1 MGASINDY
9 SDIQEG
15 MRFLTPENE
24 LPIGSVGKG
33 VLGARGGLL
42 VLHLKGTSYERGFQH
57 GSLLADQIFAS
68 FSKEM
73 TKYSLLY
80 GQGNVEAGM
89 KLLRDSTQ
97 LMKPYV
103 TPALRKEIQ
112 GIADGAASKDK
123 DITFDDI
130 LLMNCVSN
138 VLLFPHGLADPAAAT
153 MHEPFSDNCSA
164 FAAWGNATAD
174 GKLIYGKNT
183 DLGVMTMPDFP
194 VVIINEPQTGYA
206 SICPSFPGVV
216 TVASGMNEAGLA
228 VGSNFSGSKNAT
240 MRGTPAFFLV
250 RVILDNAASI
260 DDAITILSTFP
271 RQRGM
276 NFIVADG
283 KAKDAVVVEVS
294 GTELA
299 VRHGQEDTICATNHF
314 NCYPG
319 WQGYSG
325 HNMVPGQAAAYKLN
339 DISTIEK
346 WQESVKQADPSS
358 FARYQRLKDLL
369 EGNYGE
375 IDAAKATSIMSD
387 RFDLLAGR
395 ILGWDEYGYAVC
407 ALGHQETIARR
418 VKYYRSGQ
426 VGPITDQH
434 ITWSSEVGDPE
445 DLLVW
450 IAIGNRPAQRGKY
463 ILFDL
468 KKEIPSVKY
477 QLEKYYQRSTTQA
490 R

>member
-1 MGASINDY
+1 MVS
-9 SDIQEG
+9 
-15 MRFLTPENE
+15 
-24 LPIGSVGKG
+24 GKG
-33 VLGARGGLL
+33 VLEERDGLL

-57 GSLLADQIFAS
+57 GSLLAEQIFES
-68 FSKEM
+68 FCKEM
-73 TKYSLLY
+73 AKYSWIY
-80 GQGNVEAGM
+80 GEGNAEAGM

-103 TPALRKEIQ
+103 PPKLRKEIQ
-112 GIADGAASKDK
+112 GIADGAASRGKDL
-123 DITFDDI
+123 TFDDI
-130 LLMNCVSN
+130 LLVNCVSN
-138 VLLFPHGLADPAAAT
+138 VLLFPHGLADPAAT
-153 MHEPFSDNCSA
+153 TINEPFSDNCSA

-183 DLGVMTMPDFP
+183 DFGVMTLPNFP
-194 VVIINEPQTGYA
+194 VVMINELPTGYA
-206 SICPSFPGVV
+206 SICPSFPGAVA
-216 TVASGMNEAGLA
+216 VASGMNEAGIA

-250 RVILDNAASI
+250 RAILDNAASI

-276 NFIVADG
+276 SFIVADG
-283 KAKDAVVVEVS
+283 KAKDAVVVEVT

-299 VRHGQEDTICATNHF
+299 VRHGQKDTIYATNHF
-314 NCYPG
+314 NCYPD

-325 HNMVPGQAAAYKLN
+325 YNMVPGQATAYKLN

-346 WQESVKQADPSS
+346 WQESIKQADPSS
-358 FARYQRLKDLL
+358 FVRYQRLKDLL
-369 EGNYGE
+369 EE
-375 IDAAKATSIMSD
+375 SPSKIDVAKATRIMSD
-387 RFDLLAGR
+387 RFDLLADR
-395 ILGWDEYGYAVC
+395 LLGWDEYGYAIC
-407 ALGHQETIARR
+407 QLGPQVTITPS
-418 VKYYRSGQ
+418 VKYYRSDQ

-445 DLLVW
+445 NLLIW

-477 QLEKYYQRSTTQA
+477 QLKKYYQRSIPCHSPQDHPQT
-490 R
+490 